1 MTNTTNH
8 EAIINSIINALTHH
22 GDLANDGECL
32 DEVWGVLEQAGYGE
46 QLRKVQ
52 AEQEA
57 EHLAFIE
64 ANRVRGG
71 GDDN

>member
-1 MTNTTNH
+1 MDNTTKYEN
-8 EAIINSIINALTHH
+8 IINSIINAITHH
-22 GDLANDGECL
+22 GDFATDGECL

-57 EHLAFIE
+57 DHLAFIE

-71 GDDN
+71 GDDD